1 MRKIALFHRIILLF
15 AFALMPILYF
25 GGVQLYT
32 AHQGKNEA
40 ILVATLAE
48 VAPIFSDLTHALQTE
63 RGLSAGALG
72 SINPSFR
79 DRLKEHR
86 LKADVKINK
95 YKSVAAVVAKTNNL
109 DLLNYAVTKINTQLT
124 YLDKVRENVDQA
136 KTTVPEAVLYFSHT
150 IDKVLT
156 GIHQIRRLT
165 DDTLLYRNLSAYY
178 SHLLYTEAAGL
189 EQAMGAVGFGAG
201 KFDHDTFLEFVSHGE
216 RQQSLYDVIVGYSTE
231 DQVVFLKDFYAQ
243 AAMQEFV
250 KMRKQSIASTI
261 DKTELPFDG
270 NSWWQASSKR
280 IADLKTIEDYL
291 AKDLIAVANERVHQ
305 QKGSFL
311 FVQFS
316 ILAVLFVGLVAMY
329 FIVRSV
335 TRPVASLLEDA
346 NRLADGDT
354 QVSFADAKG
363 TDEVGQI
370 TTAVLRF
377 RDNISEQFKLR
388 EQSDAAHEKDVK
400 RQESVEQLVEEF
412 RGQVEFALNSVDGE
426 ADQMRGT
433 AKSLSDVASN
443 TTDKA
448 KSATDVSNT
457 TSDNVQAVAKA
468 TIELTSSVED
478 IAARV
483 RDTKQIVN
491 QAASSTKETNDK
503 VNNLHSAAQK
513 IGEVISII
521 QEIAEQTNLLAL
533 NATIEAARAGEAG
546 KGFAVVASEVKNLAS
561 QTSKATEE
569 IAAHVESI
577 QESTGDTVM
586 AISAIADQMTT
597 VDEFTTSISTALD
610 QQNSAANEINS
621 NVTRAADGTNELTLV
636 VDGVTEA
643 AGQTNKSAG
652 EVLEASEALAGQ
664 AQKLRGTVSNFLT
677 AVSAS

>member
-15 AFALMPILYF
+15 AFALLPILYF

-40 ILVATLAE
+40 VVVATLAE
-48 VAPIFSDLTHALQTE
+48 VAPIFSELTHALQTE
-63 RGLSAGALG
+63 RGLSAGVLAAMD
-72 SINPSFR
+72 SSFEG
-79 DRLKEHR
+79 RLRKHRVEADLKIKE
-86 LKADVKINK
+86 
-95 YKSVAAVVAKTNNL
+95 YKQIATLIETTKSL
-109 DLLNYAVTKINTQLT
+109 DLLTYAVEKIDYQLNQ
-124 YLDKVRENVDQA
+124 LELVRSNVDQGG
-136 KTTVPEAVLYFSHT
+136 TTVPEAVKYFSHT
-150 IDKVLT
+150 IEKTLT

-165 DDTLLYRNLSAYY
+165 DDTKLYRNLSTYY
-178 SHLLYTEAAGL
+178 SHLLFVEASSL
-189 EQAMGAVGFGAG
+189 ERAMGSVGFGVG
-201 KFDHDTFLEFVSHGE
+201 SFDNETFLEFVAHGE
-216 RQQSLYDVIVGYSTE
+216 SQRQLLDIIMDYSSPE
-231 DQVVFLKDFYAQ
+231 QIEFFNEFYEKPL
-243 AAMQEFV
+243 MQEFA
-250 KMRKQSIASTI
+250 KKRKQSVDGII
-261 DKTELPFDG
+261 NKTDLPYNG
-270 NSWWQASSKR
+270 ETWWQASGDR
-280 IADLKTIEDYL
+280 IAELKAVEVGF
-291 AKDLIAVANERVHQ
+291 AEDLIAVAHARAQQ
-305 QKGSFL
+305 QKQKFL
-311 FVQFS
+311 VVQFS
-316 ILAVLFVGLVAMY
+316 ILLILLVGAVAMF

-335 TRPVASLLEDA
+335 TRPVAALLGDA
-346 NRLADGDT
+346 NKLADGDT

-377 RDNISEQFKLR
+377 RDNISEQLKLR
-388 EQSDAAHEKDVK
+388 EQSDAAREKDTK
-400 RQESVEQLVEEF
+400 RQQAVEQLVKDF
-412 RGQVEFALNSVDGE
+412 RGEVEYALNSVDGE

-448 KSATDVSNT
+448 KSATNASNT

-503 VNNLHSAAQK
+503 VNTLHSAAQK

-577 QESTGDTVM
+577 QESTGDTVI
-586 AISAIADQMTT
+586 AISTIADQMAT
-597 VDEFTTSISTALD
+597 VDEFTSSISTALD
-610 QQNSAANEINS
+610 QQNHAANEINS

-643 AGQTNKSAG
+643 AGQTNKSAD

-664 AQKLRGTVSNFLT
+664 AQKLRGTVSNFLS
-677 AVSAS
+677 AVSSS

>member
-1 MRKIALFHRIILLF
+1 MRKITLFYRIILLF
-15 AFALMPILYF
+15 AFALLPILYF

-40 ILVATLAE
+40 VLVATLAE

-63 RGLSAGALG
+63 RGLSAGVLG
-72 SINPSFR
+72 SVNASLV
-79 DRLKEHR
+79 DRLKEQR
-86 LKADVKINK
+86 VEADARIEK
-95 YKSVAAVVAKTNNL
+95 YRAVATIVARTKNL
-109 DLLNYAVTKINTQLT
+109 DLLNYAVEKINTQLT
-124 YLDKVRENVDQA
+124 YLEKVRKNVDQG
-136 KTTVPEAVLYFSHT
+136 KTTVAEVVQYFSHT
-150 IDKVLT
+150 IDKVMI

-165 DDTLLYRNLSAYY
+165 DDTKLYRNLSAYY
-178 SHLLYTEAAGL
+178 SHLLFTEAAGL

-201 KFDHDTFLEFVSHGE
+201 AFDNDTFLEFVSHGE
-216 RQQSLYDVIVGYSTE
+216 RQHSLYDIIVGYSTPE
-231 DQVVFLKDFYAQ
+231 QVEFLDQFYAQ
-243 AAMQEFV
+243 ASMKGFAS
-250 KMRKQSIASTI
+250 KRKTSIANTI
-261 DKTELPFDG
+261 DKKDLPYDG
-270 NSWWQASSKR
+270 TSWWQASSKR
-280 IADLKTIEDYL
+280 VGDLKAVETRL
-291 AKDLIAVANERVHQ
+291 ADDLIAVAHARAHQ
-305 QKGSFL
+305 QKHQFL
-311 FVQFS
+311 LVQFS
-316 ILAVLFVGLVAMY
+316 ILLILLVGAVAMF

-335 TRPVASLLEDA
+335 TRPVAALLGDA
-346 NRLADGDT
+346 NKLAEGDT
-354 QVSFADAKG
+354 QVSFANAKG

-377 RDNISEQFKLR
+377 RDNISEQLKLR
-388 EQSDAAHEKDVK
+388 EQSDAAREKDVK
-400 RQESVEQLVEEF
+400 RQEAVEQLVKDF
-412 RGQVEFALNSVDGE
+412 RGEVEFALNSVDGE

-448 KSATDVSNT
+448 KSATNASNT

-491 QAASSTKETNDK
+491 QAANSTKQTNDK
-503 VNNLHSAAQK
+503 VNTLHSAAQK

-561 QTSKATEE
+561 QTSRATEE
-569 IAAHVESI
+569 ISAHVVSI
-577 QESTGDTVM
+577 QESTGDTVS
-586 AISAIADQMTT
+586 AISEIADQMAT
-597 VDEFTTSISTALD
+597 VDEFTSSISTALD
-610 QQNSAANEINS
+610 QQNHAANEINS
-621 NVTRAADGTNELTLV
+621 NVTRAADGTSELTLV

-643 AGQTNKSAG
+643 AGQTNKSAD

>member
-1 MRKIALFHRIILLF
+1 MRKISLFYRIILLF
-15 AFALMPILYF
+15 AFAILPILYF

-40 ILVATLAE
+40 VLVATLAE

-63 RGLSAGALG
+63 RGLSAGVLG
-72 SINPSFR
+72 TADAPFQ
-79 DRLKEHR
+79 DRLNEYR
-86 LKADVKINK
+86 VEADAKISK
-95 YKSVAAVVAKTNNL
+95 YMAVAAIVARTKNL
-109 DLLNYAVTKINTQLT
+109 DLLNYAVEKINTQLT
-124 YLDKVRENVDQA
+124 YLKKVRENVDQG
-136 KTTVPEAVLYFSHT
+136 KTTVFDTVQYFSHT
-150 IDKVLT
+150 IDKVMI

-165 DDTLLYRNLSAYY
+165 DDTKLYRNLSAYY
-178 SHLLYTEAAGL
+178 SHLLFTEAAGL

-201 KFDHDTFLEFVSHGE
+201 AFDNDTFLEFVSHGE
-216 RQQSLYDVIVGYSTE
+216 RQSSLYDIIAEYSTPE
-231 DQVVFLKDFYAQ
+231 QVEFLEAFYAQ
-243 AAMQEFV
+243 TSMQDFAN
-250 KMRKQSIASTI
+250 KRKQSIESI
-261 DKTELPFDG
+261 INKTDLAFDG
-270 NSWWQASSKR
+270 NSWWQASSAR
-280 IADLKTIEDYL
+280 IGELKTVETRL
-291 AKDLIAVANERVHQ
+291 AEDLIAVAHARAYQ
-305 QKGSFL
+305 QKDAFL
-311 FVQFS
+311 LVQFS
-316 ILAVLFVGLVAMY
+316 ILIVLSLGIVAMY

-335 TRPVASLLEDA
+335 TRPVAALLGDA
-346 NRLADGDT
+346 NKLADGDT
-354 QVSFADAKG
+354 QVSFADAEG

-377 RDNISEQFKLR
+377 RDNISEQLKLR
-388 EQSDAAHEKDVK
+388 EQSDIAREKDAQ
-400 RQESVEQLVEEF
+400 RQEAVEQLVSDF
-412 RGQVEFALNSVDGE
+412 RGEVEFVLNSVDGE

-448 KSATDVSNT
+448 KSATNASNT

-491 QAASSTKETNDK
+491 QAATSTKQTNDK
-503 VNNLHSAAQK
+503 VNDLHSAAQK

-577 QESTGDTVM
+577 QESTGDTVA
-586 AISAIADQMTT
+586 AISAIADQMVT
-597 VDEFTTSISTALD
+597 VDEFTSSISTALD
-610 QQNSAANEINS
+610 QQNHAASEISS
-621 NVTRAADGTNELTLV
+621 NVTRAADGTNELTHV

-643 AGQTNKSAG
+643 AGQTNKSAD

-664 AQKLRGTVSNFLT
+664 AQKLRGTVSNFLS
-677 AVSAS
+677 AVSSS

>member
-15 AFALMPILYF
+15 AFALLPILWF

-40 ILVATLAE
+40 VLVATLAE

-63 RGLSAGALG
+63 RGLSAGVLG
-72 SINPSFR
+72 AMDASFH
-79 DRLKEHR
+79 DRLKKHR
-86 LKADVKINK
+86 VEADAKIAK
-95 YKSVAAVVAKTNNL
+95 YKAVATVVARTRNL
-109 DLLNYAVTKINTQLT
+109 DLLNYAAGKINTQLT
-124 YLDKVRENVDQA
+124 YLEKVRENVDQG
-136 KTTVPEAVLYFSHT
+136 KTTVFDAVKYFSHT
-150 IDKVLT
+150 IDKVMI

-165 DDTLLYRNLSAYY
+165 DDTKLYRNLSAYY
-178 SHLLYTEAAGL
+178 SHLLFTEAAGL

-201 KFDHDTFLEFVSHGE
+201 AFDNDTFLEFVSHGE
-216 RQQSLYDVIVGYSTE
+216 RQSSLYDIIVEYSTPE
-231 DQVVFLKDFYAQ
+231 QVEFLEKFYAQ
-243 AAMQEFV
+243 TAMQEFV
-250 KMRKQSIASTI
+250 KKRKLSAAKSI
-261 DKTELPFDG
+261 DKIDLPYNG
-270 NSWWQASSKR
+270 ISWWQASSDR
-280 IADLKTIEDYL
+280 IAELKAVEVRF
-291 AKDLIAVANERVHQ
+291 AEDLIVVAHARAHQ
-305 QKGSFL
+305 QKDAFL
-311 FVQFS
+311 LVQFS
-316 ILAVLFVGLVAMY
+316 ILIILLVGTVAMY

-335 TRPVASLLEDA
+335 TRPVAALLGDA
-346 NRLADGDT
+346 NKLANGDT
-354 QVSFADAKG
+354 QVSFADARG

-377 RDNISEQFKLR
+377 RDNISEQLKLR
-388 EQSDAAHEKDVK
+388 EQSDTAHEKDVK
-400 RQESVEQLVEEF
+400 RQEAVEQLVRDF
-412 RGQVEFALNSVDGE
+412 RGEVEYALNSVDGE

-448 KSATDVSNT
+448 KSATNASNT
-457 TSDNVQAVAKA
+457 TSHNVQAVAKA

-491 QAASSTKETNDK
+491 QAANSTKETNDK
-503 VNNLHSAAQK
+503 VDNLHSAAQK

-610 QQNSAANEINS
+610 QQNHAANEINS

-643 AGQTNKSAG
+643 AGQTNKSAD

-664 AQKLRGTVSNFLT
+664 AQKLRGTVSNFLS
-677 AVSAS
+677 AVSSS

>member
-1 MRKIALFHRIILLF
+1 I
-15 AFALMPILYF
+15 
-25 GGVQLYT
+25 
-32 AHQGKNEA
+32 E
-40 ILVATLAE
+40 
-48 VAPIFSDLTHALQTE
+48 
-63 RGLSAGALG
+63 
-72 SINPSFR
+72 
-79 DRLKEHR
+79 
-86 LKADVKINK
+86 K
-95 YKSVAAVVAKTNNL
+95 YKSVATVVARTKNL
-109 DLLNYAVTKINTQLT
+109 DLLNYAVDKINVQLT
-124 YLDKVRENVDQA
+124 YLEKVRENVDQA

-165 DDTLLYRNLSAYY
+165 DDTMLYRNLSAYY

-201 KFDHDTFLEFVSHGE
+201 KFENDTFLEFVAHGE
-216 RQQSLYDVIVGYSTE
+216 RQQALYDIIIGYSTKE
-231 DQVVFLKDFYAQ
+231 QKEFLEDFYAQ
-243 AAMQEFV
+243 APIQDYV
-250 KMRKQSIASTI
+250 KKRKQSAINTI
-261 DKTELPFDG
+261 NKTELPYEG
-270 NSWWQASSKR
+270 NSWWQASSEH
-280 IADLKTIEDYL
+280 IASLKKVEDYL
-291 AKDLIAVANERVHQ
+291 ATGLIAVAHARADQ
-305 QKGSFL
+305 QKGSFF
-311 FVQFS
+311 FVLFS
-316 ILAVLFVGLVAMY
+316 ILAILFVGLFGMY

-335 TRPVASLLEDA
+335 TRPVASLLGDA
-346 NRLADGDT
+346 NRLAGGDT
-354 QVSFADAKG
+354 QVSFADARG
-363 TDEVGQI
+363 TDEIGQI

-388 EQSDAAHEKDVK
+388 EQSDAARENDAK
-400 RQESVEQLVEEF
+400 RQQAVEQLVKDF
-412 RGQVEFALNSVDGE
+412 RGEVEYALNSVDGE

-448 KSATDVSNT
+448 QSATNASNT
-457 TSDNVQAVAKA
+457 TSNNVQAVAKA

-483 RDTKQIVN
+483 RDTKDIVN

-503 VNNLHSAAQK
+503 VNTLHSAAQK

-521 QEIAEQTNLLAL
+521 QDIAEQTNLLAL

-546 KGFAVVASEVKNLAS
+546 KGFAVVAAEVKNLAS

-569 IAAHVESI
+569 ISAHVESI

-597 VDEFTTSISTALD
+597 VDEFTSSISTALD
-610 QQNSAANEINS
+610 QQNHAANEINS

-636 VDGVTEA
+636 VHGVTEA
-643 AGQTNKSAG
+643 AGHTNKSAD

-664 AQKLRGTVSNFLT
+664 AQKLRGTVSNFLS
-677 AVSAS
+677 AVSSS

>member
-1 MRKIALFHRIILLF
+1 MRKIALFYRIILLF
-15 AFALMPILYF
+15 AFAILPILYF

-40 ILVATLAE
+40 VLVATLAE

-63 RGLSAGALG
+63 RGLSAGVIA
-72 SINPSFR
+72 SVDSPFR

-86 LKADVKINK
+86 LKADAKIEK
-95 YKSVAAVVAKTNNL
+95 YRGVAVIVARTKNL
-109 DLLNYAVTKINTQLT
+109 DLLNYAVKKINVQLT
-124 YLDKVRENVDQA
+124 YLDKVRANVDNG
-136 KTTVPEAVLYFSHT
+136 KTTVPDVVEYFSHT
-150 IDKVLT
+150 IDKVMT
-156 GIHQIRRLT
+156 GIHEIRRLT
-165 DDTLLYRNLSAYY
+165 DDTKLYRNLSAYY
-178 SHLLYTEAAGL
+178 LHLLFTDAAGL

-201 KFDHDTFLEFVSHGE
+201 TFDNATFLDFVSHGE
-216 RQQSLYDVIVGYSTE
+216 RQTSLLRIIEEYSTPE
-231 DQVVFLKDFYAQ
+231 QVQFLDNFYAN
-243 AAMQEFV
+243 ALMQDFA
-250 KMRKQSIASTI
+250 KKRKQSIANTI
-261 DKTELPFDG
+261 GDKSLPFEG
-270 NSWWQASSKR
+270 ISWWQASSER
-280 IADLKTIEDYL
+280 IAELKKVEERL
-291 AKDLIAVANERVHQ
+291 AEDLIAVAHTRANQ
-305 QKGSFL
+305 QKNRFL

-316 ILAVLFVGLVAMY
+316 ILAVLFVGILAMY

-354 QVSFADAKG
+354 QVSFTAAKG

-377 RDNISEQFKLR
+377 RDNIAEQLKLR
-388 EQSDAAHEKDVK
+388 EQSDLAYEKDVK
-400 RQESVEQLVEEF
+400 RQQAVDQLVKDF
-412 RGQVEFALNSVDGE
+412 RGEVEYALNSVDGE

-433 AKSLSDVASN
+433 AKSLSDVAST

-448 KSATDVSNT
+448 KSATNASSA
-457 TSDNVQAVAKA
+457 TSENVQAVAKA

-483 RDTKQIVN
+483 RDTKKIVN
-491 QAASSTKETNDK
+491 EAASSTKETNDK
-503 VNNLHSAAQK
+503 VNTLHSAAQK

-586 AISAIADQMTT
+586 AISAIADQMVT
-597 VDEFTTSISTALD
+597 VDEFTSSISTALD
-610 QQNSAANEINS
+610 QQNQAANEINS

-643 AGQTNKSAG
+643 AGQTNKSADK
-652 EVLEASEALAGQ
+652 VLEASEALAGQ
-664 AQKLRGTVSNFLT
+664 AQKLRGTVSSFLS
-677 AVSAS
+677 AVSSN